1 MGRMFFARAVAL
13 LVVLALAG
21 PTVAA
26 AACELTCALG
36 SHHHGTSSSSEASCH
51 GHQSSTPGVG
61 LSAGASAA
69 CHESGDLPSAIVDA
83 ALSTLVLPALPATFA
98 FDALVVS
105 GTIARVTQLDT
116 LFDPRPPYRPLRV

>member
-1 MGRMFFARAVAL
+1 MCFARAVAL
-13 LVVLALAG
+13 LVVLALTG
-21 PTVAA
+21 PSMAA

-51 GHQSSTPGVG
+51 GHQSATLGLG

-98 FDALVVS
+98 LDPVVVS
-105 GTIARVTQLDT
+105 GTIARVNPFGT
-116 LFDPRPPYRPLRV
+116 LFGPRPAHRPLRV